1 MNRVYCFILAALLGL
16 QGIAQQAVQPTTP
29 DEIAIVNI
37 LLRQQADWNRGDIP
51 AFMIGYWPSDSLS
64 FTGKS
69 GTISGYDNTLK
80 RYLANYDSPEK
91 MGRLQFTILRLT
103 PLGSDHYSMIG
114 KFELTRTVGNASG
127 YFTLIWR
134 RINGEWKIISDHT
147 S

>member
-1 MNRVYCFILAALLGL
+1 MRRVCGVLVAILIGL
-16 QGIAQQAVQPTTP
+16 QGFAQQAVKPATP
-29 DEIAIVNI
+29 DETAIVNI

-51 AFMIGYWPSDSLS
+51 AFMIGYWQSDSLS

-103 PLGSDHYSMIG
+103 PLGPDHYSMIG
-114 KFELTRTVGNASG
+114 RFELTRTMGDASG

-134 RINGEWKIISDHT
+134 RVNGEWKIISDHT